1 MEPINTKHAGCPA
14 FSDAEITEL
23 LEETGRLFIALQ
35 WVIAL
40 LGVDQTALETSV
52 RDGVFT
58 ENALEDLRHLPLS
71 IGILSD
77 LLDMVGDR
85 MEAAIKVVQSTS
97 QHNVVHGDLH

>member
-35 WVIAL
+35 WVVAL

-58 ENALEDLRHLPLS
+58 ENALESLRHLPLS
-71 IGILSD
+71 IGILPA

-85 MEAAIKVVQSTS
+85 MEATIKAVRNES
-97 QHNVVHGDLH
+97 QPNVVRGDLH